1 MEKTV
6 NKEMI
11 DLILES
17 LSGADFVRTSG
28 YDWKNSDWI

>member
-1 MEKTV
+1 MYKMEKTV

-17 LSGADFVRTSG
+17 LSGADFCSNR
-28 YDWKNSDWI
+28 I